1 VGETI
6 TAAKSDLNKEELS
19 ARCCDDTS
27 RQGLIFN
34 VISQYYGIKTTGE
47 LVQIT
52 KKAVERAE
60 RLYKATKAKQ
70 NVELATQL
78 DVSRAEVQLST
89 QEVAYSTALQDLGNK
104 QETFKVLLGL
114 NTREKFVLIDE
125 VVYQPSEATFKEEDL
140 QKYIDI
146 AMKNRP
152 DLRAQEIRVEDAS
165 RRLRIAR
172 NDLLPTLDSNFN
184 YSISNFGGLNNSPG
198 VQDNAKTWSGTL
210 TLSYPL
216 PITSTKINIEQQAVQ
231 LRREDRSLVEK
242 KESITR
248 DVKNDLRNVVR
259 LQEQIPI
266 VKGQTESAEK
276 KLKIANFRFDRGL
289 ADNFDIVDAENNL
302 ILAKQTITKSI
313 ADYLVAKY
321 QLKRDMG
328 VLKEEDLEAP

>member
-1 VGETI
+1 
-6 TAAKSDLNKEELS
+6 
-19 ARCCDDTS
+19 
-27 RQGLIFN
+27 
-34 VISQYYGIKTTGE
+34 
-47 LVQIT
+47 
-52 KKAVERAE
+52 
-60 RLYKATKAKQ
+60 
-70 NVELATQL
+70 
-78 DVSRAEVQLST
+78 
-89 QEVAYSTALQDLGNK
+89 
-104 QETFKVLLGL
+104 
-114 NTREKFVLIDE
+114 
-125 VVYQPSEATFKEEDL
+125 
-140 QKYIDI
+140 
-146 AMKNRP
+146 MKNRP